1 MDNIKEIYR
10 FLAELKQNNN
20 REWFKDN
27 KERYDTLRKAWLEDV
42 QYIIDKMSVYDP
54 SLIGVNAP
62 DCVYR
67 IYRDIRFSKNK
78 TPYKTYFGAV
88 IGIGGRKCPFS
99 CYYLH
104 IEPGCSGLFGGVWC
118 PQPNEL
124 KALRHAIDD
133 NIEEWEEI
141 LDNPEIKS
149 KYALVGESLKT
160 APKGFEKDLPHI
172 NYLKMKQYIL
182 QWFPK
187 EDYFFEPDW
196 KDKVAEDFR
205 CMGGFHRFI
214 NFTLQEE
221 L

>member
-1 MDNIKEIYR
+1 MNTLKEIYP
-10 FLAELKQNNN
+10 FLTELKQNNN
-20 REWFKDN
+20 REWFKEN
-27 KERYDTLRKAWLEDV
+27 KEWYDALRKAWLKDV
-42 QYIIDKMSVYDP
+42 QSIIDKMSIYDP
-54 SLIGVNAP
+54 SLIGLDAP

-67 IYRDIRFSKNK
+67 IYRDIRFSKDK
-78 TPYKTYFGAV
+78 TPYKTHFGAV

-104 IEPGCSGLFGGVWC
+104 IEPGVSGLFGGLWC
-118 PQPNEL
+118 PKPKEL

-141 LDNPEIKS
+141 LNEPELKS
-149 KYALVGESLKT
+149 RFNLVGESLKT

-172 NYLKMKQYIL
+172 EYLKMKQYIL
-182 QWFPK
+182 QWLPGN
-187 EDYFFEPDW
+187 EYFLASDW
-196 KDKVAEDFR
+196 KDNVAVDFQYLTK
-205 CMGGFHRFI
+205 FHHFI